1 MGGVS
6 FTPNVSAGKR
16 VGEKIIY
23 WVIQWYVV
31 SIVLTIPDL
40 KLNSG
45 QSMEVEIGDG
55 RSLES
60 LLPPPENRH
69 YPALPFCLTRL
80 PKKLPNPLA
89 KICIRKWNSGQTGV
103 LPKYPSLGTDKKG
116 EE

>member
-1 MGGVS
+1 MS

-69 YPALPFCLTRL
+69 LLPSSTL
-80 PKKLPNPLA
+80 LPNPPPQKA
-89 KICIRKWNSGQTGV
+89 SK
-103 LPKYPSLGTDKKG
+103 SLS
-116 EE
+116 